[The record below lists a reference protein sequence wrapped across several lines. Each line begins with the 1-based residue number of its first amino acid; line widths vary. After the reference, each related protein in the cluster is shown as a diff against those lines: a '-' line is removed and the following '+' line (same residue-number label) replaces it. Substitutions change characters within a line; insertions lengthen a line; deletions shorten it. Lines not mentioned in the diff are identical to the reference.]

1 MTAALTETDLPL
13 GGKKRGKVRDIYD
26 LPLADGTDAVLIIAT
41 DRISVF
47 DVVLANGVPDKGRLL
62 TKISAFWFDWLGDRY
77 PHHLLSL
84 DVGEV
89 PGLSDAQRAELDGR
103 IMICRKSRVI
113 PVECIVRGYLTGSG
127 YKEYLGTGSVCGI
140 NLPAGMTNSD
150 RIESPIFTPSTKP
163 EAGHDENISFEE
175 SCRIAG
181 EDLMNEIREISLAVY
196 GEGREYARERG
207 IIIADTKFEFGQV
220 AGDTAPILID
230 EVLTPDSS
238 RFWPADNWAPGGEQ
252 DSFDKQYVRN
262 YTEELV
268 SRGEWNKEYPA
279 PALPQE
285 VIDNTLARYEEAY
298 NRLTA

>member
-207 IIIADTKFEFGQV
+207 IIIAGQDLWPNPIGNDAIATFRSAVDREPVLRFLRNVRRPAQPGQPGV
-220 AGDTAPILID
+220 AERRANRTGLEAVKL
-230 EVLTPDSS
+230 
-238 RFWPADNWAPGGEQ
+238 GG
-252 DSFDKQYVRN
+252 
-262 YTEELV
+262 
-268 SRGEWNKEYPA
+268 A
-279 PALPQE
+279 
-285 VIDNTLARYEEAY
+285 
-298 NRLTA
+298 